1 MISPHRTRWTLLLIA
16 VVLTAVALAACGG
29 STPAPTVTVTTT
41 PTGSS
46 PSATASPI
54 VSSSPTATPAATM
67 TVSLYFMRGEFV
79 GTAHRSVPQTT
90 AVATAAMTA
99 LLGGPLASE
108 KAAGLKTIIPTG
120 TKLRGVTI
128 SNGVATV
135 DLSSAYESG
144 GGTLSMTARLAQ
156 VVYTL
161 TQFPTVKGVNFK
173 IDGKKVTVFGGEGI
187 MLTHPQ
193 TRADYESVTPAIFVE
208 SPAVGDSVRS
218 PITFRGTANVFE
230 AQFQVQLFDAKGNV
244 LVEKAVH
251 ASSGTGTR
259 GTFKTPLSFTTK
271 ATTGRLKTYDLS
283 AKDGT
288 AENIVT
294 IPLAFAH

>member
-99 LLGGPLASE
+99 LLGGPSASE

-120 TKLRGVTI
+120 TKLHGVTI
-128 SNGVATV
+128 SNGIATV
-135 DLSSAYESG
+135 DFSSAYESG

-173 IDGKKVTVFGGEGI
+173 IDGKKVTVVGGEGI

-208 SPAVGDSVRS
+208 SPAVGDTLKG

-230 AQFQVQLFDAKGNV
+230 AQFQVQLFDAKSNV
-244 LVEKAVH
+244 FVEKAVH
-251 ASSGTGTR
+251 ATSGTGTR
-259 GTFKTPLSFTTK
+259 GTFKTTLSFTTK